1 MLFLSSSQNNLH
13 QWPSVQRENS
23 ALKTSCKIFTLLPS
37 RLGHFTV
44 RISVGFL
51 FTVKV
56 QLQME
61 EILCKKLQLVCI
73 KIFYFDL
80 SREKLR

>member
-1 MLFLSSSQNNLH
+1 MYDF
-13 QWPSVQRENS
+13 
-23 ALKTSCKIFTLLPS
+23 C
-37 RLGHFTV
+37 HFIV

-56 QLQME
+56 QLQTE
-61 EILCKKLQLVCI
+61 EILCKKLQLACM

-80 SREKLR
+80 SHEKLT